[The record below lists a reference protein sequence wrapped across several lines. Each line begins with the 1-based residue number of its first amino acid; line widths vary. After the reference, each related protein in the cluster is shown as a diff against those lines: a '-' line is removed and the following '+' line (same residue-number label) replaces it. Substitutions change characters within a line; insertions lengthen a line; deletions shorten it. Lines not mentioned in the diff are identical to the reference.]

1 MRSLLL
7 TFLIFIYF
15 QSFSQDT
22 FSIIAVDTET
32 GEVGAA
38 GATCLFG
45 YNDGIIDMISQ
56 IIPGKGGVL
65 SQAYVCIPNINM
77 NNAISL
83 MNEGYSP
90 SQIITWLNNNDDCS
104 AGNYLYRQYGIV
116 DFDDNGE
123 VRTAGFTGNFADDYK
138 EDRQGETYSI
148 QGNIL
153 LDQSIID
160 NMENNFLS
168 TEGSLSDKL
177 MAAMQ
182 GANVAGADSRCLQ
195 YGTSSATAFLVVYSP
210 NDSVDQPSL
219 EINIGSQQSGIEP
232 IDILQESYNEFLSI
246 ENFNNENIKLIPNPT
261 DGIIHVDSNKNYQI
275 EVFSN
280 AGKSVLKTFG
290 NKVDIAQMQNGIY
303 FVKLADENTGNVI
316 SYKVIK
322 KDNPLF

>member
-1 MRSLLL
+1 MKRLLFAFIFLFSSLS
-7 TFLIFIYF
+7 Y
-15 QSFSQDT
+15 SQDT
-22 FSIIAVDTET
+22 FSIIAVDPET

-45 YNDGIIDMISQ
+45 QNDGIIDIISS

-65 SQAYVCIPNINM
+65 SQAYVCIPNVNM

-83 MNEGYSP
+83 MDQGYTP
-90 SQIITWLNNNDDCS
+90 SQIITWLNNNDQCS
-104 AGNYLYRQYGIV
+104 AGNFQYRQYGIV
-116 DFDDNGE
+116 DFDSNGE

-153 LDQSIID
+153 LDLSIID

-195 YGTSSATAFLVVYSP
+195 YGTSSATAFLVVYGP
-210 NDSVDQPSL
+210 NDSIDQPSL

-232 IDILQESYNEFLSI
+232 IDILQESYNEFLSL
-246 ENFNNENIKLIPNPT
+246 ENFNNENIRLIPNPLEK
-261 DGIIHVDSNKNYQI
+261 GQLLNINSVNQNNKNIQI
-275 EVFSN
+275 FDIS
-280 AGKSVLKTFG
+280 GKLVLNKNINVSKLDVSVLESGTYIIKVEAE
-290 NKVDIAQMQNGIY
+290 NKILTK
-303 FVKLADENTGNVI
+303 KLIIN
-316 SYKVIK
+316 
-322 KDNPLF
+322 

>member
-1 MRSLLL
+1 MRSLL
-7 TFLIFIYF
+7 FAFIILF
-15 QSFSQDT
+15 NLQSFSQDT
-22 FSIIAVDTET
+22 FSIIAVDPET

-45 YNDGIIDMISQ
+45 QNEGIIDIISS

-65 SQAYVCIPNINM
+65 SQAYVCIPNVNM

-83 MNEGYSP
+83 MDQGYTP
-90 SQIITWLNNNDDCS
+90 SQIIAWLNNNDQCS
-104 AGNYLYRQYGIV
+104 AGNFQYRQYGIV
-116 DFDDNGE
+116 DFDSSGE

-168 TEGSLSDKL
+168 IEGSLSDKL
-177 MAAMQ
+177 MAAIQ
-182 GANVAGADSRCLQ
+182 GANVVGADSRCLE

-246 ENFNNENIKLIPNPT
+246 ENFEDENIKLIPNPT
-261 DGIIHVDSNKNYQI
+261 DGIIHVDTNKNYQI

-303 FVKLADENTGNVI
+303 FVKLADENTGNII

-322 KDNPLF
+322 KWLINR

>member
-280 AGKSVLKTFG
+280 TGKSVLKTFG

-322 KDNPLF
+322 KDQ

>member
-280 AGKSVLKTFG
+280 TGKSVLKTFG

-303 FVKLADENTGNVI
+303 FVKLSDENTGNVI

-322 KDNPLF
+322 KDQ

>member
-153 LDQSIID
+153 LDKSIID

>member
-1 MRSLLL
+1 MRSLLF
-7 TFLIFIYF
+7 TFIILLNL

-22 FSIIAVDTET
+22 FSIIAVDPET

-45 YNDGIIDMISQ
+45 QSDGIIDIISSV
-56 IIPGKGGVL
+56 IPGKGGVL

-77 NNAISL
+77 SNAISL
-83 MNEGYSP
+83 MDQGYSP
-90 SQIITWLNNNDDCS
+90 SQIITWLNNNDQCS
-104 AGNYLYRQYGIV
+104 AGNFQYRQYGIV
-116 DFDDNGE
+116 DFDSSGN

-168 TEGSLSDKL
+168 TEGSLSEKL

-182 GANVAGADSRCLQ
+182 GANVAGADSRCLE
-195 YGTSSATAFLVVYSP
+195 YGTSSATAFLVVYNP
-210 NDSVDQPSL
+210 EDSVDQPSL
-219 EINIGSQQSGIEP
+219 ELNIGSQQVGVEP
-232 IDILQESYNEFLSI
+232 IDVLQELFDDFLSLDG
-246 ENFNNENIKLIPNPT
+246 FNDENIKLIPNPT
-261 DGIIHVDSNKNYQI
+261 NGIIHINSNKNYQI

-280 AGKSVLKTFG
+280 EGKSVLNTFG
-290 NKVDIAQMQNGIY
+290 GKVDITKTPNGIY
-303 FVKLADENTGNVI
+303 FIKLTEGNLGK
-316 SYKVIK
+316 SLTYKVIK
-322 KDNPLF
+322 ND

>member
-1 MRSLLL
+1 MRSLLF
-7 TFLIFIYF
+7 TFLILLNF
-15 QSFSQDT
+15 QWFSQDT
-22 FSIIAVDTET
+22 FSIIAVDPET

-45 YNDGIIDMISQ
+45 QNDGIIDIISS

-65 SQAYVCIPNINM
+65 SQAYVCIPNVNM

-83 MNEGYSP
+83 MDQGYTP
-90 SQIITWLNNNDDCS
+90 SQIITWLNNNDQCS
-104 AGNYLYRQYGIV
+104 AGNFQYRQYGVV
-116 DFDDNGE
+116 DFDSNGE
-123 VRTAGFTGNFADDYK
+123 VRTAGFTGNFTDDYK

-195 YGTSSATAFLVVYSP
+195 YGTSSATAFLVVYGP
-210 NDSVDQPSL
+210 NDSIDQPSL

-232 IDILQESYNEFLSI
+232 IDILQESYNEFLSL
-246 ENFNNENIKLIPNPT
+246 ENFNNENIRLIPNPLEK
-261 DGIIHVDSNKNYQI
+261 GQLLNINSVNQNNKNIQI
-275 EVFSN
+275 FDIS
-280 AGKSVLKTFG
+280 GKLVLNKNINVSKLDVSVLESGTYIIKVKSE
-290 NKVDIAQMQNGIY
+290 NKILTK
-303 FVKLADENTGNVI
+303 KLIIN
-316 SYKVIK
+316 
-322 KDNPLF
+322 